1 MWKFSSTEEK
11 AVFTISGCGGEENL
25 YLVNGKGKPTL
36 SRKCE
41 TKWLVSEEYEG
52 AISISDYAT
61 DGCLVLSHANGQ
73 LTLQSDYRGEG
84 ELWKLAV
91 VGSQ

>member
-1 MWKFSSTEEK
+1 MWKFSSTEVE

-41 TKWLVSEEYEG
+41 TKWLVSERNEE
-52 AISISDYAT
+52 AIIISVFAT
-61 DGCLVLSHANGQ
+61 GVCFVAKVSCGCL
-73 LTLQSDYRGEG
+73 QS
-84 ELWKLAV
+84 
-91 VGSQ
+91 